1 MEREARLLGV
11 AHHPNLPFLL
21 DARVDGDD
29 AVLVY
34 HHTSTRTLASAA
46 ALARPSRRRTIE
58 WTRQIASA
66 LQAAHAQGI
75 VHSDLRPDVVLV
87 PLERDRSLIVHGFGR
102 ARTNDDEERSTFG
115 DELEY
120 PVYLAPEVLLG
131 EPVDVRADVYGV
143 LAVLRFLLTGQPP
156 VDLSGARNAEEALG
170 RMLTG
175 TWARVEGS
183 SPRLDELMAAASSR
197 DPKARPAS
205 MLEVIDVLDRELGAA
220 THGVG
225 RDADGPRFMPSDVV
239 GDFVIRAELGSGGFG
254 RVYLATDRRLSRDV
268 ALKHFLDGRSKPEN
282 EGRALARVR
291 HANVVQVYALF
302 HHEGQPVLVHEH
314 VPGESLDRRLAAR
327 SRPTPVVVGA
337 VLDQILA
344 GLSAI
349 HEAGIVHG
357 DLKPANVVVD
367 DDWNAKLIDF
377 GLATV
382 QGQLGADDA
391 SSGSSSGALTPAYCP
406 PELAAGTGSRS
417 WRSDLYS
424 FGVLAF
430 ELATGRLPFEHS
442 GVTAMLHAH
451 ISDSPSRVSALA
463 PAMATFDSLIAA
475 CLAKDPSARPPSA
488 AAARKLLAHAMR
500 ASVMFRRPRRFL
512 VVEDDTMLAETL
524 QDQLEPFV
532 TGGEVVLAHDGD
544 AGLELALRER
554 FDLVLLDLRLPR
566 RSGVEL
572 LAELRATTAELPTVV
587 VISGEASSEDWRL
600 LASMGARAIL
610 FKPVDPILFETTIR
624 RFLGSDLAPSTPP

>member
-1 MEREARLLGV
+1 
-11 AHHPNLPFLL
+11 
-21 DARVDGDD
+21 
-29 AVLVY
+29 
-34 HHTSTRTLASAA
+34 
-46 ALARPSRRRTIE
+46 
-58 WTRQIASA
+58 
-66 LQAAHAQGI
+66 
-75 VHSDLRPDVVLV
+75 VHSDLRPDVILV
-87 PLERDRSLIVHGFGR
+87 PPEHDRSLIVHGFGR
-102 ARTNDDEERSTFG
+102 ARTTDDDEQSTFG

-120 PVYLAPEVLLG
+120 PVFLAPEVLLG

-143 LAVLRFLLTGQPP
+143 LAVLHFLLTGGPP
-156 VDLSGARNAEEALG
+156 VDLTGARNAEEALE
-170 RMLTG
+170 RVLTG
-175 TWARVEGS
+175 TWARIESV
-183 SPRLDELMAAASSR
+183 SPRLGELMAAASSR
-197 DPKARPAS
+197 DPRTRPAS
-205 MLEVIDVLDRELGAA
+205 MLEVIDVLGRELGAT
-220 THGVG
+220 THAVG
-225 RDADGPRFMPSDVV
+225 REAEAPRFMPSDVV

-314 VPGESLDRRLAAR
+314 VPGKSLDRRLASGA
-327 SRPTPVVVGA
+327 RPTPVVVGA

-349 HEAGIVHG
+349 HDAGIVHG

-382 QGQLGADDA
+382 EGQLGAD
-391 SSGSSSGALTPAYCP
+391 GVPTGALTPAYCP
-406 PELAAGTGSRS
+406 PELAAGTGFRS

-430 ELATGRLPFEHS
+430 ELATGRLPFVHS
-442 GVTAMLHAH
+442 GVTAMLRAH
-451 ISDSPSRVSALA
+451 LSESPSSVSTLA

-488 AAARKLLAHAMR
+488 AAARKLLARALR

-512 VVEDDTMLAETL
+512 VVEDDALLAETL

-544 AGLELALRER
+544 VGLDLAVRER

-572 LAELRATTAELPTVV
+572 LAELRATTTELPTVV

-610 FKPVDPILFETTIR
+610 FKPLDPILLETTIR
-624 RFLGSDLAPSTPP
+624 RFLGSDG